1 MGDELLRR
9 FVPENNFK
17 GLLNNHNRE
26 KKTAAFNSCACMHV
40 NYDVN

>member
-26 KKTAAFNSCACMHV
+26 KKKKAAFNSCACMRV
-40 NYDVN
+40 TIMM